1 MSFADNLVYI
11 RQHYGVTQE
20 ALAEQLGVSRQTI
33 SKWEA
38 GINFPETDKLLAL
51 CDIYHTNLD
60 DLMRG
65 SIRIADERDTEIY
78 DEHMNR
84 LSITTALAVA
94 IIITGTGVL
103 TTLDALGFPD
113 NVSTVAMLSFLV
125 VGVVTGII
133 AGLNHSEFK
142 RRHAAIDPVYSDAVL
157 DRFGRRF
164 TLMIAAGVG
173 IVLLGIIFMVG
184 LAPEHGDVIDL
195 GFASFD
201 EDLIAGPFMFLLAIA
216 VGLFVYAGLQKSK
229 YNRSE
234 ITYIADGSSPKTPGP
249 RVKTPEELKRD
260 HIIGSLCG
268 IIMILAVIVFLVGG
282 FLPSF
287 DQFAQGGMDKF
298 EIKNFIKGLNGGFA
312 VSWLAFPVGGL
323 LCGVVAIIVS
333 MVHKSSDEIIAEA
346 RKEDPWIKVE
356 SGGAEQTQNTA
367 AGTGEE
373 RNPNRPIR

>member
-51 CDIYHTNLD
+51 CDIYNTNLD

-78 DEHMNR
+78 DAHMNR
-84 LSITTALAVA
+84 LSVTTALAVG
-94 IIITGTGVL
+94 IIITGTGIL

-113 NVSTVAMLSFLV
+113 NVSTVIMLSFLV
-125 VGVVTGII
+125 VGVVAAVI

-142 RRHAAIDPVYSDAVL
+142 RRHATIDPIYPDDVL

-173 IVLLGIIFMVG
+173 LILLGIIFMVG
-184 LAPEHGDVIDL
+184 LAPEHGDVVDL
-195 GFASFD
+195 GFATFN

-216 VGLFVYAGLQKSK
+216 VGLFVYACMQKTK
-229 YNRSE
+229 YDRSE
-234 ITYIADGSSPKTPGP
+234 ITYVLDLKSGTNAKTFGP

-268 IIMILAVIVFLVGG
+268 VIMILAVIVFLVWG

-298 EIKNFIKGLNGGFA
+298 EIKNFVKGLNGGFA

-333 MVHKSSDEIIAEA
+333 MVYKSSDEIIAEA
-346 RKEDPWIKVE
+346 RKEDPWIKVATD
-356 SGGAEQTQNTA
+356 SAASDAEQK
-367 AGTGEE
+367 
-373 RNPNRPIR
+373 